1 MSAPRLTPAV
11 IFVLGVFAL
20 LSVTPVSAQEA
31 GTNTPAPAPQKS
43 QAQSSAPASSQAQG
57 QTSGQTQ
64 TQTQAK
70 SQPKT
75 APKRG
80 QGALPPA
87 NDTTIG
93 PATSA
98 GCGWIGK
105 RVIHSLLRDDAVT
118 AQDFDRLY
126 RTFDCS
132 PDHLRAA
139 FDCTVAVGALPTAVE
154 AQTRVDSC
162 WTDPK
167 FDAKSMKI
175 GPANDMPTASGG
187 AGAAG
192 QSKSGAGK
200 AAPAAN
206 SGNNGGSTPNYPA
219 PKSQ

>member
-1 MSAPRLTPAV
+1 MSALRLTPAV
-11 IFVLGVFAL
+11 VFVSGAFAL
-20 LSVTPVSAQEA
+20 LPMTIVSAQEA
-31 GTNTPAPAPQKS
+31 GPNAPAPAQQKS

-57 QTSGQTQ
+57 QTSGQP
-64 TQTQAK
+64 QAK

-80 QGALPPA
+80 QGALPSA
-87 NDTTIG
+87 NDTATG

-139 FDCTVAVGALPTAVE
+139 FDCTVAVGVLPTAVE

-175 GPANDMPTASGG
+175 APANDMPTASGAA
-187 AGAAG
+187 AGAAA
-192 QSKSGAGK
+192 QPKSGAVK
-200 AAPAAN
+200 AAPAVTG
-206 SGNNGGSTPNYPA
+206 GNNGGSTPNYPA